1 MKDLIK
7 AIDGLP
13 KIVRFLGTLIWGI
26 LANIYRLC
34 RSIAKQDVLGVVLAI
49 DSLFFGLLTLFASYL
64 INQFGGLIKKKPSG
78 FFYLFNCGK
87 IGTYKLVIR

>member
-26 LANIYRLC
+26 LTNIYRLC
-34 RSIAKQDVLGVVLAI
+34 RSIAKQDVLGIVLAI
-49 DSLFFGLLTLFASYL
+49 ILLLC
-64 INQFGGLIKKKPSG
+64 GG
-78 FFYLFNCGK
+78 FFILW
-87 IGTYKLVIR
+87 IIDLVCILHDKPIWWID

>member
-26 LANIYRLC
+26 LTNIYRLC

-49 DSLFFGLLTLFASYL
+49 ILLLC
-64 INQFGGLIKKKPSG
+64 GG
-78 FFYLFNCGK
+78 FFILW
-87 IGTYKLVIR
+87 ITDLVCILLDKPIWWID

>member
-26 LANIYRLC
+26 LTI
-34 RSIAKQDVLGVVLAI
+34 SIVYVVQL
-49 DSLFFGLLTLFASYL
+49 
-64 INQFGGLIKKKPSG
+64 PSKM
-78 FFYLFNCGK
+78 Y
-87 IGTYKLVIR
+87 

>member
-1 MKDLIK
+1 MNDLIK

-26 LANIYRLC
+26 LTNIYRLC

-49 DSLFFGLLTLFASYL
+49 ILLL
-64 INQFGGLIKKKPSG
+64 FGGFIWIIDLVCILLDKP
-78 FFYLFNCGK
+78 
-87 IGTYKLVIR
+87 IWWID

>member
-34 RSIAKQDVLGVVLAI
+34 RKCHSKTKQNVLGVVLAI
-49 DSLFFGLLTLFASYL
+49 ILLLC
-64 INQFGGLIKKKPSG
+64 GG
-78 FFYLFNCGK
+78 FFILW
-87 IGTYKLVIR
+87 IIDLVCILLDKPIWWID

>member
-26 LANIYRLC
+26 LTNIYRLC
-34 RSIAKQDVLGVVLAI
+34 RSIAKQDVLGVVLALI
-49 DSLFFGLLTLFASYL
+49 LLLC
-64 INQFGGLIKKKPSG
+64 GG
-78 FFYLFNCGK
+78 FFILWIIYLVCILLDK
-87 IGTYKLVIR
+87 PIWWID

>member
-26 LANIYRLC
+26 LTNIYRLC

-49 DSLFFGLLTLFASYL
+49 ILLLC
-64 INQFGGLIKKKPSG
+64 GG
-78 FFYLFNCGK
+78 FFILW
-87 IGTYKLVIR
+87 IIDLV

>member
-26 LANIYRLC
+26 LTNIYRLC

-49 DSLFFGLLTLFASYL
+49 ILLLC
-64 INQFGGLIKKKPSG
+64 GG
-78 FFYLFNCGK
+78 FFILWI
-87 IGTYKLVIR
+87 IGLVCILLDKPIWWID

>member
-26 LANIYRLC
+26 LPNIYRLC
-34 RSIAKQDVLGVVLAI
+34 RSIAKQDVLGIVLAI
-49 DSLFFGLLTLFASYL
+49 ILLIFNGFVILWIIDL
-64 INQFGGLIKKKPSG
+64 VCILLDKP
-78 FFYLFNCGK
+78 
-87 IGTYKLVIR
+87 IWWID

>member
-26 LANIYRLC
+26 LTNIYRLC
-34 RSIAKQDVLGVVLAI
+34 RSIAKQDVLGIVLAI
-49 DSLFFGLLTLFASYL
+49 ILLLC
-64 INQFGGLIKKKPSG
+64 GG
-78 FFYLFNCGK
+78 FFILWIIDLVCILFDK
-87 IGTYKLVIR
+87 PIWWID

>member
-49 DSLFFGLLTLFASYL
+49 ILLLC
-64 INQFGGLIKKKPSG
+64 GG
-78 FFYLFNCGK
+78 FFILW
-87 IGTYKLVIR
+87 IIDLVCILLDKSIWWID

>member
-49 DSLFFGLLTLFASYL
+49 ILLLC
-64 INQFGGLIKKKPSG
+64 GG
-78 FFYLFNCGK
+78 FFILW
-87 IGTYKLVIR
+87 IIALVCILLDKPIWWID

>member
-49 DSLFFGLLTLFASYL
+49 ILLLC
-64 INQFGGLIKKKPSG
+64 GG
-78 FFYLFNCGK
+78 FFILWIIDLVCILLDK
-87 IGTYKLVIR
+87 PIWWIG

>member
-49 DSLFFGLLTLFASYL
+49 ILLLC
-64 INQFGGLIKKKPSG
+64 GG
-78 FFYLFNCGK
+78 FFILW
-87 IGTYKLVIR
+87 IIDLVCILLDKTIWWID

>member
-26 LANIYRLC
+26 LTNIYRLC

-49 DSLFFGLLTLFASYL
+49 ILLLC
-64 INQFGGLIKKKPSG
+64 GG
-78 FFYLFNCGK
+78 FFILW
-87 IGTYKLVIR
+87 IIDLVCILLDKTIWWID

>member
-26 LANIYRLC
+26 LTNIYRLC
-34 RSIAKQDVLGVVLAI
+34 RSIAKQDVLGVVLSI
-49 DSLFFGLLTLFASYL
+49 ILFRCG
-64 INQFGGLIKKKPSG
+64 G
-78 FFYLFNCGK
+78 FFILW
-87 IGTYKLVIR
+87 IIDLVCILLDKPIWWID

>member
-26 LANIYRLC
+26 LTNIYRLC

-49 DSLFFGLLTLFASYL
+49 ILLLC
-64 INQFGGLIKKKPSG
+64 GG
-78 FFYLFNCGK
+78 FFILW
-87 IGTYKLVIR
+87 IIDLVYILLDKPIWWID

>member
-26 LANIYRLC
+26 LTNIYRLC

-49 DSLFFGLLTLFASYL
+49 ILLLC
-64 INQFGGLIKKKPSG
+64 GG
-78 FFYLFNCGK
+78 FFILW
-87 IGTYKLVIR
+87 IIDLVCILLDKSIWWID

>member
-1 MKDLIK
+1 MNDLIK

-26 LANIYRLC
+26 LTNIYRLC

-49 DSLFFGLLTLFASYL
+49 ILLL
-64 INQFGGLIKKKPSG
+64 FGGFIILWI
-78 FFYLFNCGK
+78 
-87 IGTYKLVIR
+87 IDLVCILLDKSIWWID

>member
-1 MKDLIK
+1 MKNLIK

-26 LANIYRLC
+26 LTNIYRLC

-49 DSLFFGLLTLFASYL
+49 ILLLC
-64 INQFGGLIKKKPSG
+64 GG
-78 FFYLFNCGK
+78 FFILW
-87 IGTYKLVIR
+87 IIDLVCILLDKPIWWID

>member
-26 LANIYRLC
+26 LTNIYRLC
-34 RSIAKQDVLGVVLAI
+34 RSIAKQDVLGIVLAI
-49 DSLFFGLLTLFASYL
+49 ILLLC
-64 INQFGGLIKKKPSG
+64 GG
-78 FFYLFNCGK
+78 FFILW
-87 IGTYKLVIR
+87 IIDLVCILLDKSIWWID

>member
-26 LANIYRLC
+26 LTNIYRLC
-34 RSIAKQDVLGVVLAI
+34 RSIAKQDVLGIVLAI
-49 DSLFFGLLTLFASYL
+49 ILLLC
-64 INQFGGLIKKKPSG
+64 GG
-78 FFYLFNCGK
+78 FFILW
-87 IGTYKLVIR
+87 IIDLVCILLDKTIWWID

>member
-26 LANIYRLC
+26 LTNIYRLC

-49 DSLFFGLLTLFASYL
+49 ILLLC
-64 INQFGGLIKKKPSG
+64 GG
-78 FFYLFNCGK
+78 FFILW
-87 IGTYKLVIR
+87 IIDLVCILLDKPILWID

>member
-26 LANIYRLC
+26 LTNIYRLC

-49 DSLFFGLLTLFASYL
+49 ILLLC
-64 INQFGGLIKKKPSG
+64 GG
-78 FFYLFNCGK
+78 FFILWIIEHVLILNDK
-87 IGTYKLVIR
+87 TIWWID

>member
-26 LANIYRLC
+26 LTNIYRLC
-34 RSIAKQDVLGVVLAI
+34 RSIANQDVLGVVLAI
-49 DSLFFGLLTLFASYL
+49 ILLLC
-64 INQFGGLIKKKPSG
+64 GG
-78 FFYLFNCGK
+78 FFILW
-87 IGTYKLVIR
+87 IIDLVCILLDKQIWWID

>member
-49 DSLFFGLLTLFASYL
+49 ILLLC
-64 INQFGGLIKKKPSG
+64 GG
-78 FFYLFNCGK
+78 FFILWIIYLVCILLDK
-87 IGTYKLVIR
+87 PIWWID

>member
-26 LANIYRLC
+26 LTNIYRLC

-49 DSLFFGLLTLFASYL
+49 ILLLC
-64 INQFGGLIKKKPSG
+64 GG
-78 FFYLFNCGK
+78 FFILWIIYLVCILLDK
-87 IGTYKLVIR
+87 PIWWID